1 MNKHQLYDPE
11 DLESLLE
18 HKNFNELYPEE
29 RQFVLR
35 HIDSESEY
43 DSLRQTLL
51 SLRGLLKNDV
61 DITPDQSIRR
71 NVLDVFEA
79 RHKRPG
85 FSLNA
90 WFMLFTER
98 FNGYRPVLAFGA
110 LLGIVGVSLYMYFTI
125 SSGAEMLADNQH
137 APRVNRSVNTDG
149 GEALEFEERFEPST
163 TQELVIPA
171 IAEVEIEE
179 VSTVGVDSDFE
190 NVSMAKEGV
199 AEEFTPRSLTKEA
212 KKDEMS
218 ADDQAFVEKEAKA
231 KRIDVAEAEE
241 SIVFQDNITENLSS
255 APSFDSAP
263 SSVAT
268 YSVES
273 VQISSGSRFNTVA
286 VAAPAVEK
294 VYFNWVKTAY

>member
-1 MNKHQLYDPE
+1 MTMNKHQLYDPE

-125 SSGAEMLADNQH
+125 S
-137 APRVNRSVNTDG
+137 
-149 GEALEFEERFEPST
+149 
-163 TQELVIPA
+163 
-171 IAEVEIEE
+171 
-179 VSTVGVDSDFE
+179 
-190 NVSMAKEGV
+190 
-199 AEEFTPRSLTKEA
+199 
-212 KKDEMS
+212 
-218 ADDQAFVEKEAKA
+218 
-231 KRIDVAEAEE
+231 
-241 SIVFQDNITENLSS
+241 
-255 APSFDSAP
+255 
-263 SSVAT
+263 
-268 YSVES
+268 
-273 VQISSGSRFNTVA
+273 
-286 VAAPAVEK
+286 
-294 VYFNWVKTAY
+294 